1 MLKKLLL
8 IIISIV
14 SIELSAQPLN
24 SKALEGIWLIDS
36 GAFPMDIVKLK
47 LYNSSTD
54 SSRSYQGYEL
64 AKSKEI
70 TIVRH
75 TAGNMAYCGN
85 GVPYITDGTWSY
97 KRKCIRL
104 KVKGGYY
111 AEGTYA
117 YDLMYKITHFSNGE
131 LTLRIHKTYKNERC
145 ESCYK

>member
-8 IIISIV
+8 IFISIV
-14 SIELSAQPLN
+14 SIQLSAQCLC
-24 SKALEGIWLIDS
+24 SKALQSIWLIDS

-54 SSRSYQGYEL
+54 SSRNYQGYEFTK
-64 AKSKEI
+64 AQEV
-70 TIVRH
+70 TTVRH
-75 TAGNMAYCGN
+75 TTGNVAYCGN
-85 GVPYITDGTWSY
+85 GVPYINEGTWSY
-97 KRKCIRL
+97 KRKYIRL

-117 YDLMYKITHFSNGE
+117 YDLKYKIIHFSNGE

-145 ESCYK
+145 ETCYK